1 MQDVCAN
8 LRAFVAARSDG
19 FDRPYVL
26 GMRKLRFGTAREVK
40 EGAPEFGRRYPAGPV
55 VIGHNQMEPYEI
67 NFRAQQDVVSIPLG
81 VIEGVRAYNSD
92 KLHKLAVQPGDLI
105 FHPSGATVY
114 VDAPRRVAEFLTFAI
129 DPALRQEIE
138 EESGAKGLPVDEP
151 HSRTLRGSAVAV
163 GIAQMARR
171 FMLGGHPGGRL
182 AAQSFAILALAEA
195 LSAPAGAMPR
205 PPNAFAMHSLRRV
218 LDYIEVKRG
227 SDIALIDLAQ
237 VAGLTTYHFARAFKQ
252 ATGITPARYVMERRL
267 ALARELLAGT
277 GVSLAG
283 VAHDAGFASQSH
295 MTDSF
300 RRLLGTTPGRYRRE
314 MRA

>member
-1 MQDVCAN
+1 
-8 LRAFVAARSDG
+8 
-19 FDRPYVL
+19 
-26 GMRKLRFGTAREVK
+26 MRKLQFGTVKQVREGV
-40 EGAPEFGRRYPAGPV
+40 PDFGGRYQAGRV

-67 NFRAQQDVVSIPLG
+67 NFRASQDVVSIPLG

-92 KLHKLAVQPGDLI
+92 RLVKLAVHPGDLI

-129 DPALRQEIE
+129 DPVLRQEIE
-138 EESGAKGLPVDEP
+138 EENGAKGLPVDEP
-151 HSRTLRGSAVAV
+151 RSRTLKGSTMAI

-171 FMLGGHPGGRL
+171 FMLGGQPGGRL
-182 AAQSFAILALAEA
+182 AAQSLAILALTEA

-205 PPNAFAMHSLRRV
+205 PPNAFAVRSLRRV
-218 LDYIEVKRG
+218 LDYVEARRDC
-227 SDIALIDLAQ
+227 DIALTDLAQ

-252 ATGITPARYVMERRL
+252 ATGITPARYVMERRV

-277 GVSLAG
+277 GDSLAG

>member
-1 MQDVCAN
+1 
-8 LRAFVAARSDG
+8 
-19 FDRPYVL
+19 
-26 GMRKLRFGTAREVK
+26 MRKLQFGTVEQVK
-40 EGAPEFGRRYPAGPV
+40 DGVPDFGGRYQAGRV

-92 KLHKLAVQPGDLI
+92 KLAKLAVQPGDLI

-138 EESGAKGLPVDEP
+138 EENGAKSLLIGAP
-151 HSRTLRGSAVAV
+151 HSRTLRGSSVAV
-163 GIAQMARR
+163 SLARMVRR

-182 AAQSFAILALAEA
+182 AAQSFAILALTEA
-195 LSAPAGAMPR
+195 LSAPAGALPR
-205 PPNAFAMHSLRRV
+205 PPNAFAVRSLRRV
-218 LDYIEVKRG
+218 LDYIEAKRG
-227 SDIALIDLAQ
+227 SDIALTDLAQ
-237 VAGLTTYHFARAFKQ
+237 VAGLTTYHFARSFKQ
-252 ATGITPARYVMERRL
+252 ATGITPSRYVMERRL

-277 GVSLAG
+277 GDSLAG